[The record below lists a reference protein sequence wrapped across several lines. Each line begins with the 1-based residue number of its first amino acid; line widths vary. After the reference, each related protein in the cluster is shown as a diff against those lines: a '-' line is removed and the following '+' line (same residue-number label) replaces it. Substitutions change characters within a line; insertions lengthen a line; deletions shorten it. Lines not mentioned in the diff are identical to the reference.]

1 MPCAPLLSLGRCRR
15 DDNGDL
21 PHNSLWW
28 LKMAV
33 FSGAVRDSENG
44 SSGSDG
50 EELARSQEV
59 AIPSWDLKKGLQGPE
74 KPRSGGPGE
83 QSQGSLGTWE
93 ERLVSGDADSAL
105 WILHFCLFFT
115 SIPGGPEKEASPP
128 PCHKRQPSRSSSSE
142 HSDEERQRCWEAA
155 VSVSDILW
163 ESAIHS
169 PVREEKEARKKR
181 KSEKKAKKAASVH
194 SAVTTTVT
202 TNGAMVQKQEESG
215 KPNGDQML
223 FGTKKKKRKEKAKK
237 ASEASLFPPAKSA
250 AAVPAN

>member
-74 KPRSGGPGE
+74 KPRS
-83 QSQGSLGTWE
+83 
-93 ERLVSGDADSAL
+93 
-105 WILHFCLFFT
+105 
-115 SIPGGPEKEASPP
+115 GPEKEASPP